1 MNERIFNKYAAKD
14 NSHRLKQNDE
24 QQYQQ
29 DTLAKRSPLEETL
42 DITHNAID
50 ELTNRIDLLANK
62 LSPICL
68 PMISPIKN
76 DDSVASGSTIVN
88 RMRTHLH
95 LINQLNLNV
104 NCILDSLEV

>member
-1 MNERIFNKYAAKD
+1 MNERIFNKYGAKD
-14 NSHRLKQNDE
+14 NSHRLKQNDVK
-24 QQYQQ
+24 Q

-68 PMISPIKN
+68 PMISPN
-76 DDSVASGSTIVN
+76 NSDDSVASGSTIVN
-88 RMRTHLH
+88 RMRTHLR
-95 LINQLNLNV
+95 LIDQLNLNV